1 MFRNFTISLMDL
13 DDYYSTKFS
22 CAQCSETFPALEVS
36 RACYSFK
43 VSRFY
48 EFPNNTFH
56 GMYLLLV
63 SCSPAGFPTCCRSFN
78 RDNHIRN
85 MNKKHKTFCR
95 AEYNSLPIFLSL
107 SAVLSANHLCLSF
120 GFSFATFRL
129 FSSYTYSYKF
139 FLKVAHTAALSL
151 CVVTYFR
158 ARFPLFNFFLQLFS
172 TCSLLRVSQL
182 SRPFWHN
189 CYVFSRPFQPL
200 PIFPPFSPAPGFS
213 TLATNF
219 FLFPLFHPFN
229 VSEHFLPSLNTHC
242 NFPRFTIPFSS
253 FPLFSST

>member
-78 RDNHIRN
+78 RDNQMRN

-158 ARFPLFNFFLQLFS
+158 ARFPLFNFFSAAICHLQPPTRFPAFS
-172 TCSLLRVSQL
+172 TVLTQLLCV
-182 SRPFWHN
+182 
-189 CYVFSRPFQPL
+189 
-200 PIFPPFSPAPGFS
+200 FPPFPAAS
-213 TLATNF
+213 
-219 FLFPLFHPFN
+219 
-229 VSEHFLPSLNTHC
+229 
-242 NFPRFTIPFSS
+242 NFPALFTCARFFHACH
-253 FPLFSST
+253 

>member
-85 MNKKHKTFCR
+85 MNKMTKTFCR
-95 AEYNSLPIFLSL
+95 TEYNSLPIFLSL
-107 SAVLSANHLCLSF
+107 SAVLSANHLCWSY
-120 GFSFATFRL
+120 GFSFATSRL

-139 FLKVAHTAALSL
+139 FFKVVHTAALSL

-158 ARFPLFNFFLQLFS
+158 ARFPLFNFFMQLFS

-182 SRPFWHN
+182 SRPF
-189 CYVFSRPFQPL
+189 
-200 PIFPPFSPAPGFS
+200 
-213 TLATNF
+213 
-219 FLFPLFHPFN
+219 
-229 VSEHFLPSLNTHC
+229 
-242 NFPRFTIPFSS
+242 
-253 FPLFSST
+253 